1 MKQLAPTPAT
11 KVDWFRVLTDIC
23 RDGYSLYELARDTT
37 IPRSS
42 LNAYKNGAEPAHA
55 IGMCILAHWSI
66 KTGKPG
72 HDAPI
77 TRRMPSHIVRHS
89 T

>member
-1 MKQLAPTPAT
+1 MAVVTLDQKI
-11 KVDWFRVLTDIC
+11 DWFRVLTDLC
-23 RDGYSLYELARDTT
+23 RDGGSLYQLSRITT

-42 LNAYKNGAEPAHA
+42 LNAYKNGMEPTHA
-55 IGMCILAHWSI
+55 VGMCILAHWSM

-72 HDAPI
+72 CDAPM
-77 TRRMPSHIVRHS
+77 TRRAHSNIVRNH